1 MEDATQA
8 LLANVELESDVHK
21 QVALLAEAT
30 LKGEEPVAKPSA
42 QDCLG
47 KVVASKSPAIPLT
60 LSSVLEKAGIPEF
73 HAKSDSEAACVRRVQ
88 KLYGPMQTFVRAI
101 REEEGFAS
109 KSALDMEGEEPPMQG
124 HNVLQKRLAAA
135 RQEFELSS
143 ARRSRMQLW
152 TTLAERCVKASQ
164 SESQDTPITRVPQ
177 SFRPSCTLADGADAS
192 RRDYQ
197 VLCAR
202 TSEDDKLRLVV
213 VQFVF
218 RGAVCKSGTRAQR
231 ATKPHF
237 GVLPATMCSKLQAC
251 VLTPGAEYGSFY
263 CNNTSLLLTY
273 VVASNQILFEL
284 APQHYTAEED
294 SLQLWLHFKP
304 EASRVLN
311 FTPFACVMHPV
322 AFSGF
327 LRS

>member
-47 KVVASKSPAIPLT
+47 KVVASKSPAMPLT
-60 LSSVLEKAGIPEF
+60 LSSVLEKAGM
-73 HAKSDSEAACVRRVQ
+73 Q

-213 VQFVF
+213 VQSVF